1 MVHHYVYMAK
11 VADVCKLESYVEVE
25 KDANWRAAI
34 NKEMRALATNE
45 TSNLVDTPKGV
56 KPIGCRWVY
65 KVKYNVDD
73 SINRY
78 KARLVAKGYAQQH
91 NIDYD
96 ETSVRIAKMKTGR
109 VLLAVATV
117 NEWHLH
123 QKKM

>member
-78 KARLVAKGYAQQH
+78 KARLVAKGY
-91 NIDYD
+91 
-96 ETSVRIAKMKTGR
+96 V
-109 VLLAVATV
+109 
-117 NEWHLH
+117 
-123 QKKM
+123 